1 MTLRAETCVPVLP
14 GALCGTLRRMR
25 GACCLALIAVLAT
38 ASQASAQTVNGR
50 LLDGQSKRPILLAVV
65 TLMDTAHVLVDRTY
79 TDDQGR
85 FELTAPRAGSY
96 LVAAAR
102 DGYQP
107 KVDGVLELPAGSTAT
122 ITFYLQP
129 LAFRLD
135 TITAQA
141 GSTASTRYLNAQ
153 GFYRRQ
159 QLGFGHFISPEALN
173 KRVVMNVGDLL
184 RGIPGVYVNSD
195 MRGSIVR
202 FRDLSG
208 QSADGYCVPRI
219 FVDGAA
225 VASAGAGGNVV
236 IEDFVDPVDLDAVE
250 VYSRI
255 AAVPLE
261 FGSLTNCGVLLF
273 WTRRG
278 R

>member
-1 MTLRAETCVPVLP
+1 MRLRADTCVPMLAA
-14 GALCGTLRRMR
+14 ALCGTSWRI
-25 GACCLALIAVLAT
+25 GAACCIALIAFLAT
-38 ASQASAQTVNGR
+38 ASQALAQTVNGR
-50 LLDGQSKRPILLAVV
+50 LLDGQGRRPILLAVV

-85 FELTAPRAGSY
+85 FELAAPRGGSY

-107 KVDGVLELPAGSTAT
+107 KVDGVLDLPAGSTAT

-129 LAFRLD
+129 LAIRLD
-135 TITAQA
+135 SITAQA

-159 QLGFGHFISPEALN
+159 RLGFGHFVSPEALN
-173 KRVVMNVGDLL
+173 RRVVMNVGDLL
-184 RGIPGVYVNSD
+184 QGIPGVYVNSD
-195 MRGSIVR
+195 VRGSIVR

-208 QSADGYCVPRI
+208 QQNGYCVPRI

-225 VASAGAGGNVV
+225 VSSAGAGGNVV

-250 VYSRI
+250 VYTRI

-261 FGSLTNCGVLLF
+261 FGALTNCGVLLF